1 MKEQKVRGFEVVK
14 AEFIKNQVDE
24 NEIKLPIRGDA
35 GSAGYDFFSNDT
47 ITLNVG
53 EKHLFW
59 TNIKA
64 YMQQNELLEIYI
76 RSSLGVK
83 YGLILSNGTG
93 IIDSSYYGN
102 PGNDGNI
109 GISITN
115 RGEEPVLVKKGDRIA
130 QGIFKQYLVADD
142 DQILN
147 SSRTGGFGSTGGSK

>member
-1 MKEQKVRGFEVVK
+1 MKKQKVRGFEVVNTEYLK
-14 AEFIKNQVDE
+14 IQMEE
-24 NEIKLPIRGDA
+24 NEVKLPMRGDA
-35 GSAGYDFFSNDT
+35 GSAGYDFFSNET

-53 EKHLFW
+53 EKYLFW

-83 YGLILSNGTG
+83 YGLVLSNGTG

-115 RGEEPVLVKKGDRIA
+115 RGEEPVLIKKGDRIA
-130 QGIFKQYLVADD
+130 QGIFKQYLLADD
-142 DQILN
+142 DQVLH
-147 SSRTGGFGSTGGSK
+147 SSRTGGFGSTKR

>member
-1 MKEQKVRGFEVVK
+1 MKNQRVRGFEVVNPDHIKIQMK
-14 AEFIKNQVDE
+14 AEEV
-24 NEIKLPIRGDA
+24 KLPMRGDA
-35 GSAGYDFFSNDT
+35 GSAGYDFFSNET

-64 YMQQNELLEIYI
+64 YMQQNELLEIHI

-83 YGLILSNGTG
+83 YGLALSNGTG

-102 PGNDGNI
+102 PDNDGNI

-115 RGEEPVLVKKGDRIA
+115 RGEAPVLINRGDRIA

-142 DQILN
+142 DQVLH
-147 SSRTGGFGSTGGSK
+147 SSRIGGFGSTKR